1 MTHTQTP
8 IHVSSNFFAKAARYF
23 SNFGSAVTEILQN
36 AYRAS
41 LPIETTGVRPRVDV
55 CVDTDPTGVTTL
67 TVRDYGKGITDIG
80 AALSI
85 AVSGWDDSVERE
97 QDPAG
102 MGLCAALA
110 FSERAVIVSKFGTI
124 EIHGKA
130 FFNDPEYRDDLL
142 NHIDPHWDCEGVE
155 ITLHGIPS
163 DSEVIRVVEE
173 TAFYHAAL
181 DIYMRKPGQ
190 PEQVKVRTFRD
201 CFQHMQGSDK
211 KPFNFRGYEIYR
223 DTGGGS
229 RGFYP
234 GDGELGVI
242 WHGQRIQVK
251 LNARELKRHFKFDD
265 VEFDTTPEIR
275 SARGWCV
282 AIDHGAAP
290 VTPKLPDR
298 GSLILDAK
306 TVEFIWGIYESLF
319 MSEVTELREL
329 FKTRAIQY
337 EKGKLT
343 FSEVCYRSRD
353 DNHELQPEVFQAF
366 YAHYIGAPK
375 VLWPVAR
382 GDDSSELE
390 VALLPRGER
399 VAELAPMIALRTQDN
414 QVLIESLDDSC
425 LADASDVSVR
435 FNFPAD
441 LSSWK
446 LREGREGKLMG
457 CHDIAGTAVPN
468 GVCVSVR
475 GIHGMDDPH
484 GAQVALMVI
493 DIPCKLADIATNR
506 WCTRPQDMRVN
517 SFIRLDDGVKGQIL
531 FFDVDTDPASDD
543 VLEPLRDA
551 GNTPLSFS
559 EFAPIRSAAVRQE
572 DFALPAFSFYT
583 GNEKGVQEC
592 IWMGTLDE
600 VVALTHSVESSMT
613 NIIRSSGDSD
623 DDAAKDV
630 EADFARFRTEIAR
643 VAEIGKP
650 YRDILRLCGLESS
663 FRERESVTAVCID
676 PKASKIA
683 ITKVDSHGVS
693 STLELGVDLG

>member
-1 MTHTQTP
+1 MTTTQTP

-55 CVDTDPTGVTTL
+55 CVDTDPMGVTTL

-85 AVSGWDDSVERE
+85 AVSGWDVSVERE

-110 FSERAVIVSKFGTI
+110 FSERAVIVSKFGSL
-124 EIHGKA
+124 EIHGKS
-130 FFNDPEYRDDLL
+130 FFNDTAYRDDLL
-142 NHIDPHWDCEGVE
+142 NHIKPNCNCEGVE

-163 DSEVIRVVEE
+163 ASEVIGAVEE

-181 DIYMRKPGQ
+181 DVYMRKPGQ

-201 CFQHMQGSDK
+201 CFQRFHGLDK
-211 KPFNFRGYEIYR
+211 KPFEFRGYEVWR
-223 DTGGGS
+223 DTGGGL
-229 RGFYP
+229 RNFYP
-234 GDGELGVI
+234 SDGELGVI
-242 WHGQRIQVK
+242 WHGQRIQVR
-251 LNARELKRHFKFDD
+251 LNAREFKRHFKFDD
-265 VEFDTTPEIR
+265 VEFDTTPQIR

-298 GSLILDAK
+298 VSLILDAK

-319 MSEVTELREL
+319 VSEVAKLREL

-343 FSEVCYRSRD
+343 FNEVCYRSRG

-382 GDDSSELE
+382 EDDSSELE
-390 VALLPRGER
+390 CSLLPRGER
-399 VAELAPMIALRTQDN
+399 VAELASMIALRTQDN
-414 QVLIESLDDSC
+414 QILIESLDDPR
-425 LADASDVSVR
+425 LDDASDVSVR

-441 LSSWK
+441 LPSWK
-446 LREGREGKLMG
+446 LREGREGKLVG
-457 CHDIAGTAVPN
+457 CRDIAGTAVPN

-475 GIHGMDDPH
+475 GIHGLDDPH
-484 GAQVALMVI
+484 GTQVALMVI
-493 DIPCKLADIATNR
+493 DIPYKLADIATNR
-506 WCTRPQDMRVN
+506 WCARPRDMRAE

-531 FFDVDTDPASDD
+531 FFDVDTDTASDD
-543 VLEPLRDA
+543 VLEPLREA

-559 EFAPIRSAAVRQE
+559 EFAPIISAAVRQE
-572 DFALPAFSFYT
+572 DFVLPAFSLYT
-583 GNEKGVQEC
+583 GSGKGVQEC

-600 VVALTHSVESSMT
+600 VIALTHSVESSMT
-613 NIIRSSGDSD
+613 NIIRSSGDCD

-643 VAEIGKP
+643 VAEIGRP
-650 YRDILRLCGLESS
+650 FCDILRLCGLEGS
-663 FRERESVTAVCID
+663 FRERKSIVSVCID

-683 ITKVDSHGVS
+683 ITKLDAHGVS
-693 STLELGVDLG
+693 STLELGVDLE

>member
-1 MTHTQTP
+1 MTTTQTP

-55 CVDTDPTGVTTL
+55 CVDTDHTGVTAL

-85 AVSGWDDSVERE
+85 AVSGWDVSVERE

-110 FSERAVIVSKFGTI
+110 FSERAVIVSKFGSL
-124 EIHGKA
+124 EIHGKS
-130 FFNDPEYRDDLL
+130 FFNDTAYRDDLL
-142 NHIDPHWDCEGVE
+142 NHIDPNCNCEGVE
-155 ITLHGIPS
+155 ITLYGIPS

-181 DIYMRKPGQ
+181 DVYMRKPGQ
-190 PEQVKVRTFRD
+190 PEQVKVRSFRD
-201 CFQHMQGSDK
+201 CFQRVQDSDE
-211 KPFNFRGYEIYR
+211 KPFDFRGYEIWR
-223 DTGGGS
+223 DNSSGS
-229 RGFYP
+229 RGFY

-251 LNARELKRHFKFDD
+251 LNAREFKRHFKFDD
-265 VEFDTTPEIR
+265 VEFDTTPEIQ

-298 GSLILDAK
+298 SSLILDEK

-319 MSEVTELREL
+319 MSEIVKLREL
-329 FKTRAIQY
+329 FQTKAIKY
-337 EKGKLT
+337 EKGELT
-343 FSEVCYRSRD
+343 FNEVHYRYRV
-353 DNHELQPEVFQAF
+353 DNHTLQPAVFQAF

-390 VALLPRGER
+390 CSLLPRGDR
-399 VAELAPMIALRTQDN
+399 VAELAPMIVLRTQDN
-414 QVLIESLDDSC
+414 QILVESLEDYR

-441 LSSWK
+441 VPHWK
-446 LREGREGKLMG
+446 LREGCRA
-457 CHDIAGTAVPN
+457 IAGTTVPN
-468 GVCVSVR
+468 GVCVSVE
-475 GIHGMDDPH
+475 GIHGLDTPP
-484 GAQVALMVI
+484 GVQAALMVI
-493 DIPCKLADIATNR
+493 DIPYKLSDIATHR
-506 WCTRPQDMRVN
+506 WWCARPQDMRAN

-531 FFDVDTDPASDD
+531 FFDVDTDTASDD
-543 VLEPLRDA
+543 VLEPLWEARS
-551 GNTPLSFS
+551 TPLSFI

-572 DFALPAFSFYT
+572 DFVLPAFSFYT
-583 GNEKGVQEC
+583 GSDIGVQEC

-600 VVALTHSVESSMT
+600 VISLTHSVEVSMT

-650 YRDILRLCGLESS
+650 FRDILMLCGFEGS
-663 FRERESVTAVCID
+663 FRERTSIVSVCID
-676 PKASKIA
+676 PRASKIV
-683 ITKVDSHGVS
+683 ITKLDAHGAP
-693 STLELGVDLG
+693 STIELGADLR